1 MPCLHQ
7 AYLKTIIFKCTYFG
21 IFSLGSNFQ
30 LQFKGLKKKKKKLVH
45 SRIHCIRC
53 FLKKKIFKKAGEC
66 TLRAELK
73 FKAFVQQLSSEGKGT
88 GSCSNQASGF

>member
-30 LQFKGLKKKKKKLVH
+30 LQFKGLKKKKIKNKVSPQQDTLYTLLSKKDN
-45 SRIHCIRC
+45 
-53 FLKKKIFKKAGEC
+53 F
-66 TLRAELK
+66 
-73 FKAFVQQLSSEGKGT
+73 
-88 GSCSNQASGF
+88 